1 MTNSQI
7 VHEMVTQGHRRER
20 VAKSC
25 IFRAAAAVLLA
36 LGPAVAQTPGRS
48 DPSFSQPSR
57 APGVDYVLP
66 TEGEVKA
73 TLDRIRDYFV
83 RSTPYRIVDTATGAV
98 GGAVVAALT
107 KPSKTAGIDLRPGQ
121 FNDWDY
127 PMGVVLA
134 GMLHAAEVTGDTA
147 YSDYTFKNFDFIFDH
162 LDYFREQARQFGPQ
176 AYGYRRL
183 LEMRELDDCGAI
195 GAALIKAYNKKQDPR
210 YRATIEAIAEHIAH
224 KQFRMPD
231 GTLARQRPQPVSLWV
246 DDLYTRE

>member
-1 MTNSQI
+1 
-7 VHEMVTQGHRRER
+7 MVTQGHRRER

-83 RSTPYRIVDTATGAV
+83 RSTPYRIIDTATGAP
-98 GGAVVAALT
+98 VADLT

-134 GMLHAAEVTGDTA
+134 AMLHAADVTGDTA

-162 LDYFREQARQFGPQ
+162 QDYFREQARQFGPQ

-183 LEMRELDDCGAI
+183 LDMRELDDCGAI
-195 GAALIKAYNKKQDPR
+195 DRKS
-210 YRATIEAIAEHIAH
+210 
-224 KQFRMPD
+224 
-231 GTLARQRPQPVSLWV
+231 VV
-246 DDLYTRE
+246 